1 MKFFRQEVL
10 EGRKNHWLGEVMIAS
25 PPSLRISAYVAI
37 AMVISLILF
46 ICFFSYTKKQQ
57 VAGVLMPD
65 KGVIK
70 IFSPQAGLIDK
81 IFVKEGDAVKEGDP
95 LFVSSNDRSS
105 QGQDTTQESI
115 SEQIRTRTKLLQN
128 TLSQLDLAWVT
139 DKSTAERQLQQLAKQ
154 VALQES
160 QERNQQQLAQL
171 LQSRVKQ
178 YQSLWEKE
186 YVSLEQL
193 QRVKEESLRQNGTLE
208 ASRNE
213 LINTRKERLHRAN
226 ELKQLESNYLTQRND
241 IQSKIASAGQELTES
256 ELKREIIIRA
266 TTRGTVTALTAAVGQ
281 YFDGH
286 APLLSIIPEGS
297 TLLAYLYAPGYAVGF
312 IKPNSD
318 VWLRYPA
325 WPWQKFGQYH
335 GTVVSVSKVALTQRE
350 IELFESKDSGELLYR
365 IVVRPDSN
373 VVNVYGEKMPLQA
386 GMQLEADVVR
396 DSRRLYEW
404 IFEPLLKISPASQG
418 K

>member
-81 IFVKEGDAVKEGDP
+81 IFIKEGDAVKEGDP
-95 LFVSSNDRSS
+95 LFVISNDRSS
-105 QGQDTTQESI
+105 QGQDTMQESI
-115 SEQIRTRTKLLQN
+115 SEQIRTRTKLLHS
-128 TLSQLDLAWVT
+128 TLSQLDSAWIT

-266 TTRGTVTALTAAVGQ
+266 TTRAHFVEHFRGAFYA
-281 YFDGH
+281 H
-286 APLLSIIPEGS
+286 RNLLG
-297 TLLAYLYAPGYAVGF
+297 
-312 IKPNSD
+312 
-318 VWLRYPA
+318 
-325 WPWQKFGQYH
+325 
-335 GTVVSVSKVALTQRE
+335 
-350 IELFESKDSGELLYR
+350 
-365 IVVRPDSN
+365 
-373 VVNVYGEKMPLQA
+373 A
-386 GMQLEADVVR
+386 GRQLGG
-396 DSRRLYEW
+396 RRLACQQHFALVRRDVDARLFLNLFVFRQRAVDAQLQRTV
-404 IFEPLLKISPASQG
+404 INLRAHGARVGRGFCADGRGAHNGRSDTSLKKQCRHQDCEG
-418 K
+418 R